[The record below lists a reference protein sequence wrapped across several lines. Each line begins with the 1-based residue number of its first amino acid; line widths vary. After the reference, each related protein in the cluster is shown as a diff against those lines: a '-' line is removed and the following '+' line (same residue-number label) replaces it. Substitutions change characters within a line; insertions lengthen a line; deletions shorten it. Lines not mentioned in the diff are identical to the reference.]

1 MKGLDNK
8 IFAHQIRSIS
18 FPVRVFI
25 LLLLASVVLIAV
37 LGKYFT
43 DSFQNNL
50 INNVRTLAMNQAKI
64 IASMD
69 SIVSAVENKDTH
81 RLQTIADKLNSRSDF
96 DYIVIGDEN
105 SIRLYHPNSEKIGF
119 MMQWNKPGAMARGES
134 YFIDGEGSI
143 GGAIR
148 AKTPI
153 LMLIIRSSGLF
164 QLVI

>member
-105 SIRLYHPNSEKIGF
+105 SIRLYHPNSEKIG
-119 MMQWNKPGAMARGES
+119 
-134 YFIDGEGSI
+134 
-143 GGAIR
+143 
-148 AKTPI
+148 
-153 LMLIIRSSGLF
+153 L
-164 QLVI
+164 